1 HSRHLDRRPHRR
13 SHRRRPG
20 RLRPLGLRPEPHGL
34 RPARRAPG
42 ARRRGDRDRLG
53 GRVARG
59 RRMTVVRWL
68 RRAWPALLGIVAL
81 IVAVGLIWAW
91 RPPSGYFVLWPDK
104 AHAAADY
111 LHIPGGKPPAPG
123 TGFYFVDVHE
133 LEANKLEEFW
143 GRHIVGGATL
153 IPVREII
160 VPGESENQRVKE
172 DFRAMDTSQV
182 VAEAVA
188 EKALGRNVVIRHLG
202 ALVEQVSPGLPAAK
216 AGVEAGDVITAVD
229 GHRVRA
235 AADLIR
241 FTRGLHPG
249 DVAAYTF
256 GPRRGTKR
264 LRTVASTDG
273 KHRAIIGVAIGDD
286 VRIGRI
292 PVKVHY
298 TINGI
303 GGPSAGLA
311 FALEIYDSLSGRHLR
326 RPEGER
332 RRGPQGRRR
341 QAPRH
346 RRGHVR
352 TGPEGHPQPACEV
365 VKLRVRRSLRNRA
378 CDGAGAAASGFV
390 DCPTRPAEPDE
401 ETRGTTPPPCDLR
414 RLLLP
419 QDRALRT
426 APEPALPDVPADA
439 AGEDGAAAPAAPR
452 RDGGDCR
459 GLSAAAGRTC
469 RSGGGP
475 ADPGW

>member
-1 HSRHLDRRPHRR
+1 
-13 SHRRRPG
+13 
-20 RLRPLGLRPEPHGL
+20 
-34 RPARRAPG
+34 
-42 ARRRGDRDRLG
+42 
-53 GRVARG
+53 
-59 RRMTVVRWL
+59 MTVVRWL
-68 RRAWPALLGIVAL
+68 RRAWPALLGILAL

-91 RPPSGYFVLWPDK
+91 RTPSGYFVLWPDK

-143 GRHIVGGATL
+143 GRHIVSGATL
-153 IPVREII
+153 IPAREII

-172 DFRAMDTSQV
+172 DFQAMDTSQV

-216 AGVEAGDVITAVD
+216 AGVEPGDVITAVD

-249 DVAAYTF
+249 DAVAYTF
-256 GPRRGTKR
+256 GRHGTKR
-264 LRTVASTDG
+264 LRTVASSDG

-298 TINGI
+298 TISGI

-311 FALEIYDSLSGRHLR
+311 FGLEIYDSLSGRHLL
-326 RPEGER
+326 
-332 RRGPQGRRR
+332 
-341 QAPRH
+341 
-346 RRGHVR
+346 RGHR
-352 TGPEGHPQPACEV
+352 IAATGELDPLGDVIEIGGAKQKALGAIQAGADTFIVPRANVAEARKAAAG
-365 VKLRVRRSLRNRA
+365 KLRVIGVDTFAQALKVIRSLP
-378 CDGAGAAASGFV
+378 SK
-390 DCPTRPAEPDE
+390 
-401 ETRGTTPPPCDLR
+401 
-414 RLLLP
+414 
-419 QDRALRT
+419 
-426 APEPALPDVPADA
+426 
-439 AGEDGAAAPAAPR
+439 
-452 RDGGDCR
+452 
-459 GLSAAAGRTC
+459 S
-469 RSGGGP
+469 SS
-475 ADPGW
+475 